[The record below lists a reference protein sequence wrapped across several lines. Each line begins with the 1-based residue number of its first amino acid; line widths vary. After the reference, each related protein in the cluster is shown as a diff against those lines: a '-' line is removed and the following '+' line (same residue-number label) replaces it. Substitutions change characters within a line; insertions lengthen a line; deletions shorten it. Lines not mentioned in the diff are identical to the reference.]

1 MGFLWGSIMLLF
13 GVALLRMEGSGA
25 QQTKTKNNVPRLK
38 LSYKGHREY
47 WENLCVSKTNVS
59 VWVEPSSHSH
69 MFLTLLKTYMNTAGK
84 YLSRKHEPEQQPA
97 PPQYEVLSEYS

>member
-38 LSYKGHREY
+38 LSYKGE
-47 WENLCVSKTNVS
+47 
-59 VWVEPSSHSH
+59 
-69 MFLTLLKTYMNTAGK
+69 FLAFVL
-84 YLSRKHEPEQQPA
+84 YLNDNKQN
-97 PPQYEVLSEYS
+97 